1 MDTKDIIL
9 TPAER
14 MYKSH
19 LRNVANYQRKNPEKM
34 KKKHQRYTLKR
45 KNDPKRHQE
54 YLQKRR
60 EYYKS
65 VIRVRKKVKNEE
77 NDKTEQ
83 KV

>member
-1 MDTKDIIL
+1 
-9 TPAER
+9 

-19 LRNVANYQRKNPEKM
+19 LRNVANYQRKNQ
-34 KKKHQRYTLKR
+34 KKWRKHQEYALKR

-65 VIRVRKKVKNEE
+65 VIRVRKKAKMKKIAMMDKEYE
-77 NDKTEQ
+77 NWWFFISNLRGT
-83 KV
+83 